1 MEFGLRDLVTL
12 LTVVGGGFA
21 TVRVIETKLSRV
33 MLDVV
38 EVQKTIKHLWSAIDA
53 LQEGRGVIESQ
64 VSTFKA
70 ILSPANL
77 DKSSREIANVQA
89 RLTVVEDRLGALAR
103 MHNGEHK
110 PVASK

>member
-21 TVRVIETKLSRV
+21 TVRVIETKLARV

-38 EVQKTIKHLWSAIDA
+38 ELQKTMKHIWNAIDT
-53 LQEGRGVIESQ
+53 LQEGRGVMEKQLSNFG
-64 VSTFKA
+64 V
-70 ILSPANL
+70 ILSPDRLADLNYTAG
-77 DKSSREIANVQA
+77 ETEA
-89 RLTVVEDRLGALAR
+89 RLRIIEERVNSLSKL
-103 MHNGEHK
+103 HNGSHP